1 MDGILEKPSPDE
13 VTSRHAVVGRYILSH
28 KILDVLQ
35 DQKPGK
41 AGEIQLTDA
50 IKLLL
55 NIIGERC
62 EYNINNCKMV
72 DIKDIFINARY
83 DNMIDFIVDYKIF
96 NSNKIYGT
104 EGWGIEY
111 NINNL

>member
-1 MDGILEKPSPDE
+1 MQINIRIKYLEKENKYKSFIE
-13 VTSRHAVVGRYILSH
+13 YKNSVLH
-28 KILDVLQ
+28 KDF
-35 DQKPGK
+35 
-41 AGEIQLTDA
+41 ET